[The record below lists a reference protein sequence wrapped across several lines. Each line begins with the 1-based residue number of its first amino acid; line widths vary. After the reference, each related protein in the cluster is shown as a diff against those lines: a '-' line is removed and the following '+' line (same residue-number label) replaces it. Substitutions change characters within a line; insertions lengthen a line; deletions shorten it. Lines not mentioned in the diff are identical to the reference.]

1 MCGHFST
8 IAELLHKCNFF
19 TILKHA
25 SKINLRFPIKGGIR
39 QEIVRPWICK
49 KNFGKCPKMVSGRTE
64 TTIFS
69 CSSMSVVSFNPNNCD
84 REKTSGFPLLWVCFS
99 CNISPNLTRRWE
111 NFDFNFVLY
120 VYKLIDCSPYIRA
133 YAKIQN
139 LRNLFALEAPRQ
151 LGGHAVEIIDNG
163 LVTFTFISNHNNN
176 FIASLSWAPHK
187 SNTAQLISITRIW
200 NRMKWM
206 VNDMINPFFQ

>member
-1 MCGHFST
+1 M
-8 IAELLHKCNFF
+8 
-19 TILKHA
+19 A
-25 SKINLRFPIKGGIR
+25 SDKKLSVRESVKKLREVSKNGFRTDRNHDI
-39 QEIVRPWICK
+39 QLFVHVRCQLY
-49 KNFGKCPKMVSGRTE
+49 
-64 TTIFS
+64 
-69 CSSMSVVSFNPNNCD
+69 PNNCD

-176 FIASLSWAPHK
+176 FIASLS
-187 SNTAQLISITRIW
+187 
-200 NRMKWM
+200 
-206 VNDMINPFFQ
+206 